1 MTTQSAS
8 GIRLSIVIPV
18 FNEEAV
24 LPILLHRCDQL
35 MADLDGPVETIFVDD
50 GSTDCSSIV
59 LKAKAKDDP
68 RYRYIGLSRN
78 FGHQIAIT
86 AGLDHAAGR
95 AVVVMD
101 ADLQD
106 PPEVVH
112 AMIARWKEGY
122 DVVCAERASRRGE
135 SGFKRM
141 TADLFYRLVGALSE
155 APIRRNVGDFRLID
169 RKALDCFLAMP
180 ERDRFVSGMFAWIG
194 FRQASVS
201 FDRPPRAAGKSKYSL
216 RRMIVLAAN
225 GLVSFSDAP
234 LRLALWAGA
243 AVSALALVYGL
254 VVIGRWAAGDP
265 SLARGWSS
273 TIVVIAGLGGA
284 NMLMTGVIG
293 LSVGRIHAEV
303 KRRPLYIV
311 ERAAGFEEAP
321 NVSVDAVQ
329 SPSLDGR
336 PRGRPADRV
345 GRAQRARLQR

>member
-1 MTTQSAS
+1 MDKNRATLPPTYSLVVP
-8 GIRLSIVIPV
+8 IY
-18 FNEEAV
+18 NEEV
-24 LPILLHRCDQL
+24 VIPILLRR
-35 MADLDGPVETIFVDD
+35 LDALLDSLDAPGEAIFVDD
-50 GSTDCSSIV
+50 GSSDTSAIV
-59 LKAKAKDDP
+59 IEGKARADR
-68 RYRYIGLSRN
+68 RYRLIKLSRN
-78 FGHQIAIT
+78 FGHQVAIT

-135 SGFKRM
+135 SSFKLM
-141 TADLFYRLVGALSE
+141 TARLFYRLIGALGE
-155 APIRRNVGDFRLID
+155 APVPRNVGDFRLID
-169 RKALDCFLAMP
+169 RKALNSFLAMP
-180 ERDRFVSGMFAWIG
+180 ERDRFVRGMFAWIG
-194 FRQASVS
+194 FRHGTVS
-201 FDRPPRAAGKSKYSL
+201 FDRPPRAAGTSKYSL
-216 RRMIVLAAN
+216 RRMTALAAN

-254 VVIGRWAAGDP
+254 TVIGRWAFGDP

-284 NMLMTGVIG
+284 NMLITGLIG
-293 LSVGRIHAEV
+293 LYVGRIHAEV

-311 ERAAGFEEAP
+311 ERAVGFEEAP
-321 NVSVDAVQ
+321 ANVRRPARISESA
-329 SPSLDGR
+329 SPR
-336 PRGRPADRV
+336 PVRGR
-345 GRAQRARLQR
+345 ARSS